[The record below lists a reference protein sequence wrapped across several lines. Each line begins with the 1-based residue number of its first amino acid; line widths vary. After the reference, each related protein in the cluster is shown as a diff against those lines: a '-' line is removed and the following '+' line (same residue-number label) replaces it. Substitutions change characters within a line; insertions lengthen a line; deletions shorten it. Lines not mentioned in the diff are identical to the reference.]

1 MLPLIRKENLDFWNN
16 RFCISE
22 EVRYKRKDD
31 KTAYGSIFY
40 RNWHVLN
47 SDKLNDTISYKI
59 KSLSPSL
66 YETLQLETRVFNLSK
81 DKDEYFDLLNFLSD
95 IIFNMKAQSFLK
107 KYKKTIHDIIITD
120 ISMPKLNGLDMI
132 SKIRKI
138 STSVPIIILSAFS
151 EKEHLFKAIDMSVN
165 KYLVKPIDVDELL
178 NIISEISNGL
188 SSIQNIILPMGYS
201 YNSKDKKL
209 YLGHKFIS
217 LTKKE
222 TLFMD
227 ILTKDKTDYVSNK
240 DIYAYV
246 WNDEVSDSAVR
257 TFIRRLRQKTNKDLI
272 VNISGLGYR
281 IKA

>member
-1 MLPLIRKENLDFWNN
+1 MSNLKNIKILFVED
-16 RFCISE
+16 
-22 EVRYKRKDD
+22 EVEICKNIDEAIGD
-31 KTAYGSIFY
+31 LFASFEIAYDGYAGI
-40 RNWHVLN
+40 
-47 SDKLNDTISYKI
+47 
-59 KSLSPSL
+59 
-66 YETLQLETRVFNLSK
+66 
-81 DKDEYFDLLNFLSD
+81 
-95 IIFNMKAQSFLK
+95 K
-107 KYKKTIHDIIITD
+107 KYKKTTHDIIITD

-178 NIISEISNGL
+178 NIISEISNAI

-201 YNSKDKKL
+201 YNSKYKKL

-227 ILTKDKTDYVSNK
+227 ILTKDKTDYVLNK

>member
-1 MLPLIRKENLDFWNN
+1 MSNLKNLKILFVEDEIEICKNIDEAIGDLFAL
-16 RFCISE
+16 FEI
-22 EVRYKRKDD
+22 
-31 KTAYGSIFY
+31 A
-40 RNWHVLN
+40 
-47 SDKLNDTISYKI
+47 NDGYAGI
-59 KSLSPSL
+59 
-66 YETLQLETRVFNLSK
+66 
-81 DKDEYFDLLNFLSD
+81 
-95 IIFNMKAQSFLK
+95 K
-107 KYKKTIHDIIITD
+107 KYKKTTHDIIITD

-188 SSIQNIILPMGYS
+188 SSIQNIILSMGYS

-209 YLGHKFIS
+209 YLDHKFIS

-222 TLFMD
+222 LLFID
-227 ILTKDKTDYVSNK
+227 ILTKNKTDYVSNK

-246 WNDEVSDSAVR
+246 WNNEVTDTTVR
-257 TFIRRLRQKTNKDLI
+257 TFIKRLRQKTNKDLI
-272 VNISGLGYR
+272 VNISGLGYK
-281 IKA
+281 INT

>member
-1 MLPLIRKENLDFWNN
+1 MSNLKNIKILFVED
-16 RFCISE
+16 
-22 EVRYKRKDD
+22 EVEICKNIDEAIGD
-31 KTAYGSIFY
+31 LFALFEIAYDGYAGI
-40 RNWHVLN
+40 
-47 SDKLNDTISYKI
+47 
-59 KSLSPSL
+59 
-66 YETLQLETRVFNLSK
+66 
-81 DKDEYFDLLNFLSD
+81 
-95 IIFNMKAQSFLK
+95 K
-107 KYKKTIHDIIITD
+107 KYKKTTHDIIITD

-227 ILTKDKTDYVSNK
+227 ILTKDKTEYVSNK

-257 TFIRRLRQKTNKDLI
+257 TFIKRLRQKTNKDLI
-272 VNISGLGYR
+272 VNISSLGYR

>member
-1 MLPLIRKENLDFWNN
+1 MSNLKNIKILFVEDEIEICKNIDEAIGDLFAL
-16 RFCISE
+16 FEI
-22 EVRYKRKDD
+22 
-31 KTAYGSIFY
+31 AYDGYAGI
-40 RNWHVLN
+40 
-47 SDKLNDTISYKI
+47 
-59 KSLSPSL
+59 
-66 YETLQLETRVFNLSK
+66 
-81 DKDEYFDLLNFLSD
+81 
-95 IIFNMKAQSFLK
+95 K
-107 KYKKTIHDIIITD
+107 KYKKTTHDIIITD

-227 ILTKDKTDYVSNK
+227 ILTKDKTEYVSNK

-257 TFIRRLRQKTNKDLI
+257 TFIKRLRQKTNKDLI
-272 VNISGLGYR
+272 VNISSLGYR

>member
-1 MLPLIRKENLDFWNN
+1 MSNLKNLKILFVED
-16 RFCISE
+16 
-22 EVRYKRKDD
+22 EVVVCKNIDEAIGD
-31 KTAYGSIFY
+31 LFALFEIAYDGY
-40 RNWHVLN
+40 
-47 SDKLNDTISYKI
+47 DG
-59 KSLSPSL
+59 
-66 YETLQLETRVFNLSK
+66 
-81 DKDEYFDLLNFLSD
+81 
-95 IIFNMKAQSFLK
+95 LK

-151 EKEHLFKAIDMSVN
+151 EKEYLFKAIDMSVN

-227 ILTKDKTDYVSNK
+227 ILTKDKTEYVSNK

-246 WNDEVSDSAVR
+246 WNDEVSDSTVR

-272 VNISGLGYR
+272 VNISGIGYK